1 MKFSASQST
10 FYSALQ
16 TVNAVVPSKSPMP
29 VLTHILVNVTA
40 NQLTLTATDLE
51 VSIETRLEVKGLKDG
66 RALLPAR
73 KLIELI
79 QNFGDVVV
87 TLEASES
94 GRIKITDQEGKNYDL
109 TAENVAN
116 YPKVPSLESVE
127 KFGFDRMKL
136 ERMISKAMF
145 AVSRDELRPQLTGA
159 YLKFSPEEFRIVTTD
174 GHRLVKITGKQSSF
188 SGEARE
194 AIVPHKA
201 MLAVQRMCGKGEGDV
216 EILFAGNQLGF
227 RVGNTTLI
235 TKLIEGRYPNYEAVI
250 PTENKNLLTVDLEQL
265 QLAVR
270 RAATVSNEISRQIR
284 LKLATEQMQIL
295 VEDVEQSNSGQE
307 TVPCSYNGEPMDI
320 GYNAAYVLD
329 MLRQVDTNDVL
340 FQLGTP
346 TSAGIVKPTEQV
358 KDEDLLM
365 LIMPV
370 RLN

>member
-10 FYSALQ
+10 FYAALQ
-16 TVNAVVPSKSPMP
+16 TVAAVVPSKSPMP
-29 VLTHILVNVTA
+29 VLTHILASVTG
-40 NQLTLTATDLE
+40 NTLTLTATDLE
-51 VSIETRLEVKGLKDG
+51 VSIETRLEVKGVKDG

-87 TLEASES
+87 TLEASET
-94 GRIKITDQEGKNYDL
+94 GRIKVTDQEGKNYDL

-127 KFGFDRMKL
+127 KFVFDRMKL
-136 ERMISKAMF
+136 ERMIAKAMF

-159 YLKFSPEEFRIVTTD
+159 YLRIAPEEMRVVTTD
-174 GHRLVKITGKQSSF
+174 GHRLVKITEKQS
-188 SGEARE
+188 GYAGDVKE
-194 AIVPHKA
+194 AIVPNKA
-201 MLAVQRMCGKGEGDV
+201 MLAVQRMCGRGEGDV

-250 PTENKNLLTVDLEQL
+250 PSENKNLLTVDLEQL

-284 LKLATEQMQIL
+284 LKLSTEQMQIL

-307 TVPCSYNGEPMDI
+307 TVPCSYTGEPMDI

-329 MLRQVDTNDVL
+329 MLRHVDTNDVQ

-346 TSAGIVKPTEQV
+346 TSAGIVRPTEQA

>member
-1 MKFSASQST
+1 MKFSASQSS
-10 FYSALQ
+10 FYAALQ
-16 TVNAVVPSKSPMP
+16 TVAAVVPSKSPMP
-29 VLTHILVNVTA
+29 VLTHLLANVSGNMLA
-40 NQLTLTATDLE
+40 LTATDLE

-79 QNFGDVVV
+79 QNFGDVVISV
-87 TLEASES
+87 EASET
-94 GRIKITDQEGKNYDL
+94 GKIKITDQEGKIYEL
-109 TAENVAN
+109 TAETVAN
-116 YPKVPSLESVE
+116 YPKVPSLESLE
-127 KFGFDRMKL
+127 KITFDRVKL

-159 YLKFSPEEFRIVTTD
+159 YFKIMPDEMRIVTTD
-174 GHRLVKITGKQSSF
+174 GHRLVKISEKHSDYT
-188 SGEARE
+188 GEARE

-201 MLAVQRMCGKGEGDV
+201 MLAVQRMCGRGEGDV

-250 PTENKNLLTVDLEQL
+250 PTENKNTLTVDLEQL

-284 LKLATEQMQIL
+284 LKLGAEQMQIL

-320 GYNAAYVLD
+320 GYNAGYVLE
-329 MLRQVDTNDVL
+329 MLRQVDTNEVL
-340 FQLGTP
+340 FELGSP
-346 TSAGIVKPTEQV
+346 TSAGIVKPTEQA

>member
-1 MKFSASQST
+1 MKFSASQSSL
-10 FYSALQ
+10 YSSLQ
-16 TVNAVVPSKSPMP
+16 SVAAIVPSKSPMP
-29 VLTHILVNVTA
+29 VLTHILVSVSGNT
-40 NQLTLTATDLE
+40 LTLTGTDLE
-51 VSIETRLEVKGLKDG
+51 VSMETQLEVKGLKDG

-79 QNFGDVVV
+79 QNFGDVVITV
-87 TLEASES
+87 DASET
-94 GRIKITDQEGKNYDL
+94 GRIKVTDQEGKNYEL
-109 TAENVAN
+109 QAETVAN
-116 YPKVPSLESVE
+116 YPKIPSLENVDT
-127 KFGFDRMKL
+127 FMFDRIRL
-136 ERMISKAMF
+136 ERVVSKAMF

-159 YLKFSPEEFRIVTTD
+159 YLKIAPGELRLVTTD
-174 GHRLVKITGKQSSF
+174 GHRLVKISEKTNGYT
-188 SGEARE
+188 GEAKE
-194 AIVPHKA
+194 AIVPSKA
-201 MLAVQRMCGKGEGDV
+201 MTAVARMCGKGEGDV
-216 EILFAGNQLGF
+216 QILFAGNQLGF
-227 RVGNTTLI
+227 RVGHATLI

-284 LKLATEQMQIL
+284 LKLKSEQMEIL

-307 TVPCSYNGEPMDI
+307 IVPCTYDGEPMDI

-329 MLRQVDTNDVL
+329 MLRQVDTNDVQ

-346 TSAGIVKPTEQV
+346 TSAGIVRPTEQA